1 MASRHSLLANIG
13 RTIMVSSVR
22 IDGSLAARRYLTLAF
37 QSHARRDEVG
47 AESPFTVDVEV
58 DEQTLAPTVD
68 GARSIDEIDGWLR
81 SQRSV
86 VSVRL
91 ADYVLESNPVQRELF
106 VEFRLQD
113 GSTLTKIVNIFD
125 LGQGKFQLHELRDR

>member
-1 MASRHSLLANIG
+1 M
-13 RTIMVSSVR
+13 
-22 IDGSLAARRYLTLAF
+22 
-37 QSHARRDEVG
+37 G

-58 DEQTLAPTVD
+58 VEQTLAPTVD

-125 LGQGKFQLHELRDR
+125 LGQGKFQFHELRDR